1 MLIRFKDMKTV
12 DATNRVD
19 DAFKAMDRGVLSIF
33 FTAGYPRRD
42 DTQPILHALSKSD
55 VDLVE
60 IGIPFSDP
68 IADGKVIQHSNQVAL
83 ENGMTLVRLFQQL
96 REMRKE
102 VDIPIILM
110 GYLNPIFHYGFENFC
125 SSCEDVGVDGMI
137 IPDLP
142 LHEVANGYGE
152 IARNHNLTNSL
163 IISPKSTSERIK
175 KIDGLSTGFNYL
187 VSTSSTTGIRENPFE
202 NTAEYFVRIGKMA
215 LGNPSLIGFGIGDN
229 QGFSTACKY
238 ADGAIIGSAFI
249 QVLDKSQSF
258 LDSVGSFVEKIRYD
272 HTD

>member
-1 MLIRFKDMKTV
+1 MLIRLKDMKMV

-68 IADGKVIQHSNQVAL
+68 IADGKVIQHSNQAAL

-125 SSCEDVGVDGMI
+125 ASCEDVGVDGMI

-152 IARNHNLTNSL
+152 IAGNHNLTNSL

-175 KIDGLSTGFNYL
+175 KIDGLSTGFNNQLSSSARTL
-187 VSTSSTTGIRENPFE
+187 VEFCLSISGIQYDPMFDVHQKKPLPVSYVSQTLCHQHQKSWLPAPWVLHNP
-202 NTAEYFVRIGKMA
+202 
-215 LGNPSLIGFGIGDN
+215 
-229 QGFSTACKY
+229 
-238 ADGAIIGSAFI
+238 
-249 QVLDKSQSF
+249 
-258 LDSVGSFVEKIRYD
+258 
-272 HTD
+272 